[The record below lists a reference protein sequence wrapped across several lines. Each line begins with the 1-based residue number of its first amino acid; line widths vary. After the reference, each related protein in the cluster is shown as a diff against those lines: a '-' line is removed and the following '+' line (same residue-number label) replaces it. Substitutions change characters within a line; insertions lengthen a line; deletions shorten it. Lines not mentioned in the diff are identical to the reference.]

1 MVTEGNA
8 CGAIPWI
15 LLGLPMVDTAR
26 FQGLHY
32 NHGPTG
38 HAFGSFAAIMCRTV
52 TMVTGTTARVAPT
65 RFGGSPRR
73 ERRPRPSLR
82 NKACRDTRPRVSPT
96 FGRVDPDTPGGVSG
110 QRSP

>member
-38 HAFGSFAAIMCRTV
+38 RAFGSFAAIMWPYCD
-52 TMVTGTTARVAPT
+52 
-65 RFGGSPRR
+65 GGDRDDR
-73 ERRPRPSLR
+73 KGRPY
-82 NKACRDTRPRVSPT
+82 A
-96 FGRVDPDTPGGVSG
+96 FWGITP
-110 QRSP
+110 

>member
-32 NHGPTG
+32 NPGPTG
-38 HAFGSFAAIMCRTV
+38 RAFGSFAAIMCCTV
-52 TMVTGTTARVAPT
+52 TVVTETTARVAPT

-73 ERRPRPSLR
+73 ERRPR
-82 NKACRDTRPRVSPT
+82 
-96 FGRVDPDTPGGVSG
+96 
-110 QRSP
+110 RSVGKI

>member
-15 LLGLPMVDTAR
+15 LLGLSMVDTAR

-38 HAFGSFAAIMCRTV
+38 RAFSSFAAIMCRTV
-52 TMVTGTTARVAPT
+52 TVVTGTTARVAPT
-65 RFGGSPRR
+65 RFDGIPYPWTHWSGHPGRGVPTEIPVGNAVPGVPAAEGGTWMDD
-73 ERRPRPSLR
+73 
-82 NKACRDTRPRVSPT
+82 K
-96 FGRVDPDTPGGVSG
+96 
-110 QRSP
+110 

>member
-15 LLGLPMVDTAR
+15 LLGLSMVDTAR

-38 HAFGSFAAIMCRTV
+38 RAFGSFAAIMRRTV
-52 TMVTGTTARVAPT
+52 TVVTGTPLRVLGDHPVGNAVPGVPSAKFDLDGQILPQSH
-65 RFGGSPRR
+65 RIAAFGGTWMDD
-73 ERRPRPSLR
+73 
-82 NKACRDTRPRVSPT
+82 K
-96 FGRVDPDTPGGVSG
+96 
-110 QRSP
+110 

>member
-15 LLGLPMVDTAR
+15 LLGLPMVDTTR

-32 NHGPTG
+32 NHDPTG
-38 HAFGSFAAIMCRTV
+38 RAFGSFAAIMCRTV
-52 TMVTGTTARVAPT
+52 TVVTGTTARVAPT

-73 ERRPRPSLR
+73 ERRPRVSPPLDALVR
-82 NKACRDTRPRVSPT
+82 TPREGCPYRDPRRERRPR
-96 FGRVDPDTPGGVSG
+96 
-110 QRSP
+110 RSVGKI